1 MTGNVA
7 VLDPAATPAP
17 TITPDQLALI
27 RTTIAKGATDD
38 ELRLF
43 LFDCA
48 RQGVHPLDKL
58 IHFTKRSG
66 RYTPITSIDFMRIRA
81 AQTGDCAGIDDAVFA
96 GDPKTPSFA
105 ASVTVWRIVQG
116 QRCAFTATARW
127 NEYKPDQDF
136 MWQKMP
142 HGQLGKCAEALAL
155 RRGFPQELADLHT
168 FEELDHDREAQ
179 PSTKRVVQR
188 ASEKAVG
195 GAVVAGPAVAGDQV
209 TAFRTVKE
217 VRSFGKNQANFAVVL
232 DGDPTEYT
240 TKDGKLAA
248 ELGQFKG
255 TDHKVYVSFRRVGG
269 EYILDSFRIAD

>member
-1 MTGNVA
+1 MVA
-7 VLDPAATPAP
+7 DFAAT
-17 TITPDQLALI
+17 
-27 RTTIAKGATDD
+27 
-38 ELRLF
+38 
-43 LFDCA
+43 C
-48 RQGVHPLDKL
+48 
-58 IHFTKRSG
+58 
-66 RYTPITSIDFMRIRA
+66 
-81 AQTGDCAGIDDAVFA
+81 
-96 GDPKTPSFA
+96 
-105 ASVTVWRIVQG
+105 TVYRMVQG
-116 QRCAFTATARW
+116 EKCAFTATARFG
-127 NEYKPDQDF
+127 EYLPEPPNDF

-255 TDHKVYVSFRRVGG
+255 TDHKIRLTFKDNEWNGKVYHNIESFAVEDAAPATAAAAPTTTTLPPMSAQDIPFGR
-269 EYILDSFRIAD
+269 